1 MIYGYFSIIIKIQAK
16 LFISKNIKLIMEN
29 CGICSK
35 RIKDNL
41 EMCYCS
47 YCNMTFHFTCIE
59 EQPCPNCGRVLNI
72 AHVRLGKPAEI
83 FRKDENK
90 DVFIEEV
97 DIEQK
102 GEPLSP
108 VEESFEKQGITEE
121 DIPERMKGEFY
132 RDEPPKGKDMP
143 RLDVPPM
150 SPMVE
155 GGRTL
160 RRRQAPKK
168 RMNISKK
175 KLFFILLVLALLI
188 INGVVIYYVLSEGT
202 LPFINIRIGGGE
214 STSKIF
220 FNF

>member
-1 MIYGYFSIIIKIQAK
+1 
-16 LFISKNIKLIMEN
+16 MET

-47 YCNMTFHFTCIE
+47 YCNMTFHFTCID
-59 EQPCPNCGRVLNI
+59 EQPCPNCDRVLNI

-90 DVFIEEV
+90 DVYIEEV

-102 GEPLSP
+102 SDEPMSP

-121 DIPERMKGEFY
+121 DIPERMKGDFY
-132 RDEPPKGKDMP
+132 PEDSSQP
-143 RLDVPPM
+143 RDVPPM

-155 GGRTL
+155 RGRTL
-160 RRRQAPKK
+160 RRREMPKK
-168 RMNISKK
+168 RMSIPKK
-175 KLFFILLVLALLI
+175 KLFFIVLVIVLLI
-188 INGVVIYYVLSEGT
+188 INAVVIFYVLNDGNI
-202 LPFINIRIGGGE
+202 PFLNIKIGGGE
-214 STSKIF
+214 ATSNIF
-220 FNF
+220 LNF

>member
-1 MIYGYFSIIIKIQAK
+1 
-16 LFISKNIKLIMEN
+16 MET

-59 EQPCPNCGRVLNI
+59 EQPCPNCGKVLNI
-72 AHVRLGKPAEI
+72 AHVRLGRPAEI

-102 GEPLSP
+102 SETVSP
-108 VEESFEKQGITEE
+108 VEESFEKQGITDEE
-121 DIPERMKGEFY
+121 IPERMKGEFLQEDSPQL
-132 RDEPPKGKDMP
+132 RDMP
-143 RLDVPPM
+143 PI

-155 GGRTL
+155 RGKTL
-160 RRRQAPKK
+160 RRRETPK
-168 RMNISKK
+168 RSGMSKQ
-175 KLFFILLVLALLI
+175 KLFFILLVVALLI
-188 INGVVIYYVLSEGT
+188 INAIVIFYFLNDGNI
-202 LPFINIRIGGGE
+202 PFLNVKTGAE
-214 STSKIF
+214 EATSKIF
-220 FNF
+220 LNF

>member
-1 MIYGYFSIIIKIQAK
+1 
-16 LFISKNIKLIMEN
+16 MET

-47 YCNMTFHFTCIE
+47 YCNMTFHFTCIDE
-59 EQPCPNCGRVLNI
+59 RPCPNCDKVLNI

-83 FRKDENK
+83 FRKDGNK

-97 DIEQK
+97 DIKQK
-102 GEPLSP
+102 SESMSP

-121 DIPERMKGEFY
+121 DIPERMKDNFY
-132 RDEPPKGKDMP
+132 SEDSAKP
-143 RLDVPPM
+143 RNVPPM

-155 GGRTL
+155 RGQTL
-160 RRRQAPKK
+160 RRREMPKK
-168 RMNISKK
+168 RMGISKK
-175 KLFFILLVLALLI
+175 KLLFVVLVIVLLI
-188 INGVVIYYVLSEGT
+188 INAVVIFYVLNDGNI
-202 LPFINIRIGGGE
+202 PFLNIKIGGGE
-214 STSKIF
+214 ATSKIF

>member
-1 MIYGYFSIIIKIQAK
+1 
-16 LFISKNIKLIMEN
+16 MEN

-35 RIKDNL
+35 RIKDDL

-102 GEPLSP
+102 GESLSP
-108 VEESFEKQGITEE
+108 VEASFEKQGITEE
-121 DIPERMKGEFY
+121 DIPKRMKGEFY
-132 RDEPPKGKDMP
+132 QDEPPQ
-143 RLDVPPM
+143 RNDVPPM

-155 GGRTL
+155 RGRTL

-175 KLFFILLVLALLI
+175 KLFFILLVIALLI
-188 INGVVIYYVLSEGT
+188 INGIVIYYVLNEGNI
-202 LPFINIRIGGGE
+202 PFLNIKIGGG
-214 STSKIF
+214 
-220 FNF
+220 

>member
-1 MIYGYFSIIIKIQAK
+1 
-16 LFISKNIKLIMEN
+16 MET

-47 YCNMTFHFTCIE
+47 YCNMTFHFTCID
-59 EQPCPNCGRVLNI
+59 EQPCPNCDRVLNI

-102 GEPLSP
+102 SEPMSP

-121 DIPERMKGEFY
+121 DIPERMKGDFY
-132 RDEPPKGKDMP
+132 PEDSAQP
-143 RLDVPPM
+143 RDVPPM
-150 SPMVE
+150 SPTVE
-155 GGRTL
+155 RGRTL
-160 RRRQAPKK
+160 RRREMPKK
-168 RMNISKK
+168 RMSISKK
-175 KLFFILLVLALLI
+175 KLFFIVLVIVLLI
-188 INGVVIYYVLSEGT
+188 INAVVIYYVLNDGNI
-202 LPFINIRIGGGE
+202 PFLNINIGGGE
-214 STSKIF
+214 ATSKIF
-220 FNF
+220 LNF

>member
-1 MIYGYFSIIIKIQAK
+1 
-16 LFISKNIKLIMEN
+16 MET

-47 YCNMTFHFTCIE
+47 YCNMTFHFTCID

-102 GEPLSP
+102 SDEQMSP

-121 DIPERMKGEFY
+121 DIPERMKGDFY
-132 RDEPPKGKDMP
+132 PEDSP
-143 RLDVPPM
+143 RPRDVPPM

-155 GGRTL
+155 KGRTL
-160 RRRQAPKK
+160 RRREMPKK
-168 RMNISKK
+168 RMSISKK
-175 KLFFILLVLALLI
+175 KLFFIVLVILLLI
-188 INGVVIYYVLSEGT
+188 INAVVIYYVLNDGNI
-202 LPFINIRIGGGE
+202 PFLNINIGGGE
-214 STSKIF
+214 ATSKIF
-220 FNF
+220 LNF

>member
-1 MIYGYFSIIIKIQAK
+1 
-16 LFISKNIKLIMEN
+16 MET

-59 EQPCPNCGRVLNI
+59 EQPCPNCGKVLNI
-72 AHVRLGKPAEI
+72 AHVRLGRPAEI

-102 GEPLSP
+102 NETVSP
-108 VEESFEKQGITEE
+108 VEQSFEKQGITDEE
-121 DIPERMKGEFY
+121 IPERMKGEFLQEDSPQL
-132 RDEPPKGKDMP
+132 RDMP
-143 RLDVPPM
+143 PI

-155 GGRTL
+155 RGKTL
-160 RRRQAPKK
+160 RRRETPK
-168 RMNISKK
+168 RSGMSKQ
-175 KLFFILLVLALLI
+175 KLFFILLVVALLI
-188 INGVVIYYVLSEGT
+188 INAIVIFYFLNDGNI
-202 LPFINIRIGGGE
+202 PFLNVKTGAE
-214 STSKIF
+214 EATSKIF
-220 FNF
+220 LNF